1 MIVTDLSNS
10 FNPYPKITE
19 KSQKKDKNKNEEEF
33 CIMPKSTLYST
44 KRTDIYCER
53 HEVYFSKAYRHK
65 SINDGLIV
73 FLTKE
78 SHRGTNG
85 VHGKNGDKLNRQ
97 LKKLAQKAWCK
108 YYNKTKEE
116 FIREYGKANNQGL
129 DISLIPN
136 ILLKR
141 WEIWKIKAM

>member
-10 FNPYPKITE
+10 FNPYPKNTLKGSKKNTQ
-19 KSQKKDKNKNEEEF
+19 KSEEEF

-44 KRTDIYCER
+44 KRTETYCER
-53 HEVYFSKAYRHK
+53 HEVYFSKAYRQK

-97 LKKLAQKAWCK
+97 LKELAQKAWCK

-116 FIREYGKANNQGL
+116 FIREYGKANN
-129 DISLIPN
+129 
-136 ILLKR
+136 
-141 WEIWKIKAM
+141 